1 MNPIA
6 RLFLAATLCLSLFAL
21 AGCGPKQVSPYT
33 PTGNNMPEGSALD
46 GGMGNITEEMG
57 AGGSGMGAGGG
68 AGAGG
73 VEGLDATGGSGLSL
87 AADSQSD
94 AYKREHGR
102 SSPEMRPIY
111 FDFDQSSI
119 RGDQIPSMEHNGSYL
134 NNNPSKSV
142 LIEGNTDDRGTN
154 EYNLALAERRA
165 VAARSYLVE
174 FGIEDSRIRT
184 VSYGE
189 ERPLFTGQ
197 SEDDYAHNR
206 RDDFILE

>member
-1 MNPIA
+1 MNPIT
-6 RLFLAATLCLSLFAL
+6 RLFLAATICLSLLAL

-33 PTGNNMPEGSALD
+33 PTGNNMPEGSALG

-57 AGGSGMGAGGG
+57 AGSGQDGGLGAGGS
-68 AGAGG
+68 
-73 VEGLDATGGSGLSL
+73 EGLDATGGSGSNLSF
-87 AADSQSD
+87 AGDNQSD

-111 FDFDQSSI
+111 FEFDQSSI
-119 RGDQIPSMEHNGSYL
+119 RSDQIPSMEHNGSYL
-134 NNNPSKSV
+134 KSNPTRSV
-142 LIEGNTDDRGTN
+142 LVEGNTDDRGTN
-154 EYNLALAERRA
+154 EYNLALGERRA
-165 VAARSYLVE
+165 VAARNYLVE
-174 FGIEDSRIRT
+174 FGIEESRIRT

-197 SEDDYAHNR
+197 SEDEFAHNR

>member
-1 MNPIA
+1 MNPIT
-6 RLFLAATLCLSLFAL
+6 RLFLAATLCLSLLAL

-57 AGGSGMGAGGG
+57 AGSGQDGGLGAGGS
-68 AGAGG
+68 
-73 VEGLDATGGSGLSL
+73 EGLDATGGSGSNLSF
-87 AADSQSD
+87 AGDNQSD

-119 RGDQIPSMEHNGSYL
+119 RSDQIPSMEHNGSYL
-134 NNNPSKSV
+134 KSNPSRSV
-142 LIEGNTDDRGTN
+142 LVEGNTDDRGTN
-154 EYNLALAERRA
+154 EYNLALGERRA
-165 VAARSYLVE
+165 VAARNYLVE
-174 FGIEDSRIRT
+174 FGIEESRIRT

-197 SEDDYAHNR
+197 SDDEFAHNR

>member
-6 RLFLAATLCLSLFAL
+6 RLFLAATLCLSLLAL

-57 AGGSGMGAGGG
+57 AGSGQDGGLGAGGS
-68 AGAGG
+68 
-73 VEGLDATGGSGLSL
+73 EGLDATGGSGSNLSF
-87 AADSQSD
+87 AGDNQSD

-119 RGDQIPSMEHNGSYL
+119 RSDQIPSMEHNGSYL
-134 NNNPSKSV
+134 KSNPTRSV
-142 LIEGNTDDRGTN
+142 LVEGNTDDRGTN
-154 EYNLALAERRA
+154 EYNLALGERRA
-165 VAARSYLVE
+165 VAARNYLVE
-174 FGIEDSRIRT
+174 FGIEESRIRS

-189 ERPLFTGQ
+189 ERPLFMGQ
-197 SEDDYAHNR
+197 SEDEFAHNR

>member
-1 MNPIA
+1 MNPIT
-6 RLFLAATLCLSLFAL
+6 RLFLAATLCLSLLAL

-57 AGGSGMGAGGG
+57 AGSGQDGGLGAGGS
-68 AGAGG
+68 
-73 VEGLDATGGSGLSL
+73 EGLDATGGSGSNLSF
-87 AADSQSD
+87 AGDNQSD

-111 FDFDQSSI
+111 FEFDQSSI
-119 RGDQIPSMEHNGSYL
+119 RSDQIPSMEHNGSYL
-134 NNNPSKSV
+134 KSNPTRSV
-142 LIEGNTDDRGTN
+142 LVEGNTDDRGTN
-154 EYNLALAERRA
+154 EYNLALGERRA
-165 VAARSYLVE
+165 VAARNYLVE
-174 FGIEDSRIRT
+174 FGIEESRIRT

-197 SEDDYAHNR
+197 SEDEFAHNR

>member
-6 RLFLAATLCLSLFAL
+6 RLFLAATLCLSLLAL

-57 AGGSGMGAGGG
+57 AGSGQDGGLGAGGS
-68 AGAGG
+68 
-73 VEGLDATGGSGLSL
+73 EGLDATGGSGSNLSF
-87 AADSQSD
+87 AGDNQSD

-111 FDFDQSSI
+111 FEFDQSSI
-119 RGDQIPSMEHNGSYL
+119 RSDQIPSMEHNGSYL
-134 NNNPSKSV
+134 KSNPTRSV
-142 LIEGNTDDRGTN
+142 LVEGNTDDRGTN
-154 EYNLALAERRA
+154 EYNLALGERRA
-165 VAARSYLVE
+165 VAARNYLVE
-174 FGIEDSRIRT
+174 FGIEESRIRT

-197 SEDDYAHNR
+197 SEDEFAHNR

>member
-6 RLFLAATLCLSLFAL
+6 RLFLAATLCLSLLAL

-57 AGGSGMGAGGG
+57 AGSGQDGGLGAGGS
-68 AGAGG
+68 
-73 VEGLDATGGSGLSL
+73 EGLDATGGSGSNLSF
-87 AADSQSD
+87 AGDNQSD

-119 RGDQIPSMEHNGSYL
+119 RSDQIPSMEHNGSYL
-134 NNNPSKSV
+134 KSNPSRSV
-142 LIEGNTDDRGTN
+142 LVEGNTDDRGTN

>member
-6 RLFLAATLCLSLFAL
+6 RLFLAATLCLSLLAL

-57 AGGSGMGAGGG
+57 AGSGQDGGLGAGGS
-68 AGAGG
+68 
-73 VEGLDATGGSGLSL
+73 EGLDATGGSGSNLSF
-87 AADSQSD
+87 AGDNQSD

-119 RGDQIPSMEHNGSYL
+119 RSDQIPIMEHNGSYL
-134 NNNPSKSV
+134 KSNPSRSV
-142 LIEGNTDDRGTN
+142 LVEGNTDDRGTN

-165 VAARSYLVE
+165 VAARNYLVE
-174 FGIEDSRIRT
+174 FGIEESRIRT

-197 SEDDYAHNR
+197 SEDEFAHNR

>member
-6 RLFLAATLCLSLFAL
+6 RLFLAATLCLSLLAL

-57 AGGSGMGAGGG
+57 AGSGQDGGLGAGGS
-68 AGAGG
+68 
-73 VEGLDATGGSGLSL
+73 EGLDATGGSGSNLSF
-87 AADSQSD
+87 AGDNQSD

-111 FDFDQSSI
+111 FEFDQSSI
-119 RGDQIPSMEHNGSYL
+119 RSDQIPSMEHNGSYL
-134 NNNPSKSV
+134 KSNPTRSV
-142 LIEGNTDDRGTN
+142 LVEGNTDDQGTN
-154 EYNLALAERRA
+154 EYNLALGERRA
-165 VAARSYLVE
+165 VAARNYLVE
-174 FGIEDSRIRT
+174 FGIEESRIRT

-197 SEDDYAHNR
+197 SEDEFAHNR

>member
-1 MNPIA
+1 MNPIT
-6 RLFLAATLCLSLFAL
+6 RLFLAATLCLSLLAL

-57 AGGSGMGAGGG
+57 AGSGQDGGLGAGGS
-68 AGAGG
+68 
-73 VEGLDATGGSGLSL
+73 EGLDATGGSGSNLSF
-87 AADSQSD
+87 AGDNQSD

-119 RGDQIPSMEHNGSYL
+119 RSDQIPSMEHNGSYL
-134 NNNPSKSV
+134 KSNPTRSV
-142 LIEGNTDDRGTN
+142 LVEGNTDDRGTN
-154 EYNLALAERRA
+154 EYNLALGERRA
-165 VAARSYLVE
+165 VAARNYLVE
-174 FGIEDSRIRT
+174 FGIEESRIRT

-197 SEDDYAHNR
+197 SEDEFAHNR

>member
-6 RLFLAATLCLSLFAL
+6 RLFLAATLCLSLLAL

-57 AGGSGMGAGGG
+57 AGSGQDGGLGAGGS
-68 AGAGG
+68 
-73 VEGLDATGGSGLSL
+73 EGLDATGGSGSNLSF
-87 AADSQSD
+87 AGDNQSD

-111 FDFDQSSI
+111 FEFDQSSI
-119 RGDQIPSMEHNGSYL
+119 RSDQIPSMEHNGSYL
-134 NNNPSKSV
+134 KSNPTRSV
-142 LIEGNTDDRGTN
+142 LVEGNTDDRGTN
-154 EYNLALAERRA
+154 EYNLALGERRA
-165 VAARSYLVE
+165 VAARNYLVE
-174 FGIEDSRIRT
+174 FGIEESRIRT

-189 ERPLFTGQ
+189 ERPLFMGQ
-197 SEDDYAHNR
+197 SEDEFAHNR

>member
-6 RLFLAATLCLSLFAL
+6 RLFLAATLCLSLLAL

-57 AGGSGMGAGGG
+57 AGSGQDGGLGAGGS
-68 AGAGG
+68 
-73 VEGLDATGGSGLSL
+73 EGLDATGGSGSNLSF
-87 AADSQSD
+87 AGDNQSD

-111 FDFDQSSI
+111 FEIDQSSI
-119 RGDQIPSMEHNGSYL
+119 RSDQIPSMEHNGSYL
-134 NNNPSKSV
+134 KSNPTRSV
-142 LIEGNTDDRGTN
+142 LVEGNTDDRGTN

-165 VAARSYLVE
+165 VAARNYLVE
-174 FGIEDSRIRT
+174 FGIEESRIRT

-197 SEDDYAHNR
+197 SEDEFAHNR

>member
-1 MNPIA
+1 MNPIT
-6 RLFLAATLCLSLFAL
+6 RLFLAATLCLSLLAL

-57 AGGSGMGAGGG
+57 AGSGQDGGLGAGGS
-68 AGAGG
+68 
-73 VEGLDATGGSGLSL
+73 EGLDATGGSGSNLSF
-87 AADSQSD
+87 AGDNQSD

-111 FDFDQSSI
+111 FEFDQSSI
-119 RGDQIPSMEHNGSYL
+119 RSDQIPSMEHNGSYL
-134 NNNPSKSV
+134 KSNPSRSV
-142 LIEGNTDDRGTN
+142 LVEGNTDDRGTN

-174 FGIEDSRIRT
+174 FGIEESRIRT

-189 ERPLFTGQ
+189 ERPLFMGQ
-197 SEDDYAHNR
+197 SEDEFAHNR

>member
-6 RLFLAATLCLSLFAL
+6 RLFLAATLCLSLLAL

-57 AGGSGMGAGGG
+57 TGSGQDGGLGAGGS
-68 AGAGG
+68 
-73 VEGLDATGGSGLSL
+73 EGLDATGGSGSNLSF
-87 AADSQSD
+87 AGDNQSD

-111 FDFDQSSI
+111 FEFDQSSI
-119 RGDQIPSMEHNGSYL
+119 RSDQIPSMEHNGSYL
-134 NNNPSKSV
+134 KSNPTRSV
-142 LIEGNTDDRGTN
+142 LVEGNTDDRGTN
-154 EYNLALAERRA
+154 EYNLALGERRA
-165 VAARSYLVE
+165 VAARNYLVE
-174 FGIEDSRIRT
+174 FGIEESRIRT

-197 SEDDYAHNR
+197 SEDEFAHNR

>member
-6 RLFLAATLCLSLFAL
+6 RLFLAATLCLSLLAL

-57 AGGSGMGAGGG
+57 AGSGQDGGLGAGGS
-68 AGAGG
+68 
-73 VEGLDATGGSGLSL
+73 EGLDATGGSGSNLSF
-87 AADSQSD
+87 AGDNQSD

-111 FDFDQSSI
+111 FEFDQSSI
-119 RGDQIPSMEHNGSYL
+119 RSDQIPSMEHNGSYL
-134 NNNPSKSV
+134 KSNPTRSV
-142 LIEGNTDDRGTN
+142 LVEGNTDDRGTN
-154 EYNLALAERRA
+154 EYNLALGERRA
-165 VAARSYLVE
+165 VAARNSLVE
-174 FGIEDSRIRT
+174 FGIEESRIRT

-189 ERPLFTGQ
+189 ERPLFMGQ
-197 SEDDYAHNR
+197 SEDEFAHNR

>member
-1 MNPIA
+1 MNPIT
-6 RLFLAATLCLSLFAL
+6 RLFLAATLCLSLLAL

-57 AGGSGMGAGGG
+57 AGSGQDGGLGAGGS
-68 AGAGG
+68 
-73 VEGLDATGGSGLSL
+73 EGLDATGGSGSNLSF
-87 AADSQSD
+87 AGDNQSD

-111 FDFDQSSI
+111 FEFDQSSI
-119 RGDQIPSMEHNGSYL
+119 RADQIPSMEHNGSYL
-134 NNNPSKSV
+134 KSNPTRSV
-142 LIEGNTDDRGTN
+142 LVEGNTDDRGTN
-154 EYNLALAERRA
+154 EYNLALGERRA
-165 VAARSYLVE
+165 VAARNYLVE
-174 FGIEDSRIRT
+174 FGIEESRIRT

-189 ERPLFTGQ
+189 ERPLFMGQ
-197 SEDDYAHNR
+197 SEDEFAHNR

>member
-6 RLFLAATLCLSLFAL
+6 RLFLAATLCLSLLAL

-57 AGGSGMGAGGG
+57 AGSGQDGGLGAGGS
-68 AGAGG
+68 
-73 VEGLDATGGSGLSL
+73 EGLDATGGSGSNLSF
-87 AADSQSD
+87 AGDNQSD

-111 FDFDQSSI
+111 FEFDQSSI
-119 RGDQIPSMEHNGSYL
+119 RSDQIPSMEHNGSYL
-134 NNNPSKSV
+134 KSNPSRSV
-142 LIEGNTDDRGTN
+142 LVEGNTDDRGTN
-154 EYNLALAERRA
+154 EYNLALGERRA
-165 VAARSYLVE
+165 VAARNYLVE
-174 FGIEDSRIRT
+174 FGIEESRIRT

-197 SEDDYAHNR
+197 SEDEFAHNR